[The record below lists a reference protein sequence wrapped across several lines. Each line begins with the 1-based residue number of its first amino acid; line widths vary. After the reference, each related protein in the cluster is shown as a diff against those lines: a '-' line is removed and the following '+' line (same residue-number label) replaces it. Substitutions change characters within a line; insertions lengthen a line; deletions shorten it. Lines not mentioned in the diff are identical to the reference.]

1 MSFDLVA
8 HNYCY
13 FHANLCNVYEPVSVH
28 VYFISLLKC
37 QYFVTRAWFS
47 LKSLL
52 FSLLISLLVGRHRK
66 LEYLVNTLDIASL
79 KVKAIM
85 MVQNFNGLSILFF
98 LFQ

>member
-1 MSFDLVA
+1 M
-8 HNYCY
+8 
-13 FHANLCNVYEPVSVH
+13 YELVSVH

-52 FSLLISLLVGRHRK
+52 FSLHISLIVGRHRK

-85 MVQNFNGLSILFF
+85 MVQNSMVCQSYFF
-98 LFQ
+98 CSNDLC